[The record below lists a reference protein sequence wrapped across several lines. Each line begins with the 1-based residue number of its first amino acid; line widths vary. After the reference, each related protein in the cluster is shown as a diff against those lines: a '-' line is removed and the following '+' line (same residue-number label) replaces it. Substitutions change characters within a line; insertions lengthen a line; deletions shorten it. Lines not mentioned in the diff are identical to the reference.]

1 MEIWGLKY
9 LIVSNLLTNVTY
21 IKTLNP
27 IQNKDLKFTISP
39 LSLLSSKGAVGH
51 KLYTNGQ
58 KKKKVLNDPF
68 HA

>member
-9 LIVSNLLTNVTY
+9 FIISNLLTNVTC

-27 IQNKDLKFTISP
+27 IQNKE
-39 LSLLSSKGAVGH
+39 LLSSKGAVGH
-51 KLYTNGQ
+51 KVYTNGQ
-58 KKKKVLNDPF
+58 KINRRKKKILKDPF

>member
-9 LIVSNLLTNVTY
+9 FIISNLLTNVTY

-27 IQNKDLKFTISP
+27 IQNKE
-39 LSLLSSKGAVGH
+39 LLSSKGVVGH

-58 KKKKVLNDPF
+58 KINRRKKKILNDPF
-68 HA
+68 YA